1 MHSVRGRL
9 DLCLHVAVDGK
20 VCCPEVRAMS
30 LYLKSH
36 HILYLITGA
45 LPTVQCLYLIKRS
58 SAVCARIVAAV
69 VHGVV
74 APTAGA
80 LII

>member
-30 LYLKSH
+30 LYSKSH
-36 HILYLITGA
+36 HILYLITVA
-45 LPTVQCLYLIKRS
+45 LPIVKCSYLSKRS
-58 SAVCARIVAAV
+58 SAVIASIVAAAV
-69 VHGVV
+69 RGVV